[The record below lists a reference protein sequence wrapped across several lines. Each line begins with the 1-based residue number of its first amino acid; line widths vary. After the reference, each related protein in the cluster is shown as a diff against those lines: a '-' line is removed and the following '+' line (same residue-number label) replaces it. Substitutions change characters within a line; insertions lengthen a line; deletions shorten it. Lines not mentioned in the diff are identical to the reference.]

1 MNFCHVT
8 QCPGLYGP
16 EDAGGS
22 LRRRDLKG
30 ESMTPIAMGE
40 QAQRASTRRAG
51 SAWLARPWRL
61 IGLCLCFLLILLGCG
76 GGGGDEEPPAATPP
90 AVTAPVITAQPTSV
104 SVPVGAT
111 ATFTVT
117 ATGGGLN
124 YAWFRSTSSGVT
136 WQAISGASGTSFSVA
151 AVDATMNGHLFR
163 VVIQNVV
170 GNVVSSSVSL
180 TVTGAAGTVVI
191 TQQPADQTVA
201 AGGNA
206 TFSVAASGTSLS
218 YQWQGSPD
226 GAAWTNLPGAVHS
239 TLELTG
245 VSLSENGLRYRV
257 LVSDSVGTV
266 ISRTAVLNV
275 TAASGGGGGGAGVP
289 TTCVPA
295 NVLPAGMV
303 LRSDWALAV
312 NGVVGTPQSATLTIV
327 GASTFQ
333 GRAAFE
339 AKLDTSGTF
348 FPAITRVFS
357 SYDTTSR
364 LLTPYGSTVRLGI
377 DPNNYTEVTIVGRQP
392 ARYPVY
398 ALAAGQS
405 ETVTATADG
414 TMVTVV
420 NGVAGAPATSTETTT
435 TTYTFHG
442 TETITVPAGTFLTC
456 KVTEQVAG
464 GSALTNWL
472 MVGYGVNV
480 KTQTANT
487 TQVLTAVSVN
497 GTPLTRFP

>member
-1 MNFCHVT
+1 MTSIAVE
-8 QCPGLYGP
+8 QGEPRALGGAVDGGGRAL
-16 EDAGGS
+16 AGADSARRTATAREHGARGA
-22 LRRRDLKG
+22 LRRGWRLLC
-30 ESMTPIAMGE
+30 
-40 QAQRASTRRAG
+40 
-51 SAWLARPWRL
+51 AWLAL
-61 IGLCLCFLLILLGCG
+61 VLLLPGCG
-76 GGGGDEEPPAATPP
+76 GGGGGEEPSAATPP
-90 AVTAPVITAQPTSV
+90 VVTAPVITAQPTSV
-104 SVPVGAT
+104 SAPVGAT

-124 YAWFRSTSSGVT
+124 YAWSRSTSGGVT
-136 WQAISGASGTSFSVA
+136 WQAISGASGSSFTVA
-151 AVDATMNGHLFR
+151 VVDAAMNGHQFR
-163 VVIQNVV
+163 VAIQNGAGLVTS
-170 GNVVSSSVSL
+170 GAATL
-180 TVTGAAGTVVI
+180 TVNGMSGSAPAI
-191 TQQPADQTVA
+191 TQQPTDQSVTVPA
-201 AGGNA
+201 AA
-206 TFSVAASGTSLS
+206 TFTVAASGVPAPD
-218 YQWQGSPD
+218 YQWQLSTD
-226 GAAWTNLPGAVHS
+226 GGTTFNDIAGA
-239 TLELTG
+239 
-245 VSLSENGLRYRV
+245 
-257 LVSDSVGTV
+257 
-266 ISRTAVLNV
+266 
-275 TAASGGGGGGAGVP
+275 TAASYTMPATSTGDSGRKYRVVVSNTSGSVMSDAVTLTVNAGTGGGGGGTGTIP

-364 LLTPYGSTVRLGI
+364 LLTPYGSIVRLGI

-405 ETVTATADG
+405 ETVTATADT

-442 TETITVPAGTFLTC
+442 TETITVPGGTFLTC

-464 GSALTNWL
+464 GSAQTNWL